1 METQPKPK
9 TDYSKY
15 VNKKKDIKIQ
25 CEVCPEGVSYS
36 YYNKTHHLKS
46 RVHQSCQ
53 KLRESLNTF

>member
-15 VNKKKDIKIQ
+15 VNKKKDIKIN
-25 CEVCPEGVSYS
+25 CDVCLGEYS

-46 RVHQSCQ
+46 KVHQSCQ
-53 KLRESLNTF
+53 KLRESLIM

>member
-25 CEVCPEGVSYS
+25 CEVCPEGISYS

-46 RVHQSCQ
+46 KVHQSCQ
-53 KLRESLNTF
+53 KLRDSLIM